1 MPRILVVDDEPRIVS
16 FVSRALTAEGFA
28 VESALDGRRGSD
40 LARSGRFELVVL
52 DLLLPGLHGV
62 AVLREILEARPQQ
75 RVLVL
80 SAVSD
85 VESRVDCLEL
95 GATDFMTKPFA
106 LSELVA
112 RIRARLRQPPAE
124 APGRFLIVGHVRLD
138 VIRRVAD
145 SGAGW
150 VALSEREFLL
160 LQHLMLKEGEAC
172 SRQRLLEDVWGY
184 SFDPGSNVV
193 DVAVGRIRSKL
204 GPEVIETVRNVGYR
218 FNGP

>member
-1 MPRILVVDDEPRIVS
+1 VPRILVVDDEPRIVS